1 MMMMM
6 IIIIIIIIVIIIIII
21 IVIVIASA
29 WCDWVNLED
38 GRDCVISQLD
48 NNLGFP
54 WFTWELHN
62 HSSVF
67 NIQSAAPGDNNVR
80 LYS

>member
-1 MMMMM
+1 MMMMMM
-6 IIIIIIIIVIIIIII
+6 IIIIIIVIV
-21 IVIVIASA
+21 IVIVIAIVG
-29 WCDWVNLED
+29 CDWVNLED

-54 WFTWELHN
+54 RFTWELHN

-67 NIQSAAPGDNNVR
+67 NIPAAAPGQNTFR